1 MSRLALACIL
11 LLAGFESPLLA
22 SDAVSFER
30 TIRPILKQHC
40 WHCHGEEAKL
50 EGGLD
55 TRLAR
60 SLRMGGESGPA
71 LQPGN
76 HAASLLIEKIESG
89 EMPPGEKKVSPT
101 QLEALKLW
109 IDQGAE
115 VQGSEPE
122 SLPVGE
128 VILQSDRDHWAF
140 RPIARAPY
148 PETEHQARWKT
159 GIDPFLLSKLETR
172 GLHYG
177 PEASRAMLVRRVFMD
192 LIGLPPRPDELAD
205 ALTDESP
212 DWYEQLI
219 DRLLSSPAYGERWGR
234 HWLDIA
240 GYADSNGYTE
250 KDSVRKWAWRYRD
263 YVIQSLN
270 NDKPW
275 NQFII
280 EQLAGDELIESSH
293 DNLSPEQADKLI
305 ATGFLRMV
313 PDGTGD
319 GGVDMALACNEVVA
333 ENIKVVSSSLL
344 GLTVGCAQCHS
355 HRYDP
360 ISQADY
366 YRFRAIFEPAL
377 NVKNWKKPDQRL
389 ISLWSKAIQ
398 EESARVEKELK
409 EVADNR
415 KKELEA
421 LVEDTFEKELAKLP
435 EEIREPARKARM
447 TKAAEQTD
455 EQKELIKQ
463 YPFLNVD
470 TGSVYLYLP
479 DRLNGFNKKWEQAT
493 EEVQKKRPREDR
505 VHALWEPPQDQVAP
519 PDTFVFYR
527 GDHQSPRD
535 KVLPAELS
543 ILNPEGKAIDS
554 RDGKRSTGRRLAYA
568 QRLTSGS
575 HPLVGRV
582 LVNRFWMH
590 HFGRG
595 LVANPTDFGLASKGP
610 SHPELL
616 DWIADEFVRQD
627 WSLKQLHRTI
637 LLSSAYRQ
645 TSESRKELE
654 EVDPNNELLG
664 RMPLR
669 RLEAETVRDAV
680 LYASGRLSTKRGGPP
695 IEVSPDEVGQFV
707 IAVDTRDSA
716 GRPSGKKIDLQ
727 GEELRRSIY
736 VQVRRSM
743 PLSVLEPFD
752 SPVMTPNC
760 GQRSNSTVATQ
771 SLMLMNHEFLIDQ
784 SKALAIAVEQAIPST
799 ELKARIRLCWQQALA
814 REPSSAELERAEG
827 FLLGR
832 DQPTTEEEKTKSSST
847 EAMQQRLTQ
856 YCHALFCSNPFL
868 YVE

>member
-1 MSRLALACIL
+1 
-11 LLAGFESPLLA
+11 
-22 SDAVSFER
+22 
-30 TIRPILKQHC
+30 
-40 WHCHGEEAKL
+40 
-50 EGGLD
+50 
-55 TRLAR
+55 
-60 SLRMGGESGPA
+60 MGGESGPA

-115 VQGSEPE
+115 VQGNEPE

-192 LIGLPPRPDELAD
+192 LIGLPPRPDELED

-447 TKAAEQTD
+447 TKAAERTD

-463 YPFLNVD
+463 YPFS
-470 TGSVYLYLP
+470 TSI
-479 DRLNGFNKKWEQAT
+479 
-493 EEVQKKRPREDR
+493 
-505 VHALWEPPQDQVAP
+505 
-519 PDTFVFYR
+519 
-527 GDHQSPRD
+527 
-535 KVLPAELS
+535 PA
-543 ILNPEGKAIDS
+543 
-554 RDGKRSTGRRLAYA
+554 
-568 QRLTSGS
+568 
-575 HPLVGRV
+575 
-582 LVNRFWMH
+582 
-590 HFGRG
+590 
-595 LVANPTDFGLASKGP
+595 
-610 SHPELL
+610 
-616 DWIADEFVRQD
+616 
-627 WSLKQLHRTI
+627 
-637 LLSSAYRQ
+637 
-645 TSESRKELE
+645 
-654 EVDPNNELLG
+654 
-664 RMPLR
+664 
-669 RLEAETVRDAV
+669 
-680 LYASGRLSTKRGGPP
+680 
-695 IEVSPDEVGQFV
+695 
-707 IAVDTRDSA
+707 
-716 GRPSGKKIDLQ
+716 
-727 GEELRRSIY
+727 RSISIS
-736 VQVRRSM
+736 RSIEW
-743 PLSVLEPFD
+743 L
-752 SPVMTPNC
+752 
-760 GQRSNSTVATQ
+760 Q
-771 SLMLMNHEFLIDQ
+771 
-784 SKALAIAVEQAIPST
+784 
-799 ELKARIRLCWQQALA
+799 
-814 REPSSAELERAEG
+814 
-827 FLLGR
+827 
-832 DQPTTEEEKTKSSST
+832 
-847 EAMQQRLTQ
+847 
-856 YCHALFCSNPFL
+856 
-868 YVE
+868 